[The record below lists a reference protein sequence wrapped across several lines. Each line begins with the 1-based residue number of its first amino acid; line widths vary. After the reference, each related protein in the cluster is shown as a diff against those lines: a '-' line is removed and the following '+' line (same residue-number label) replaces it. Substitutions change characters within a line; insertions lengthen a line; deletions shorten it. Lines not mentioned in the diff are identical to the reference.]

1 MNSANMYGGGD
12 GGVCVCVCVL
22 AHGCARV
29 RWHAFVRDV
38 WLIMIIIK
46 IIILYFIQI
55 RHTDDFHSTGTR
67 LVSIIII
74 SSCFIMYTF

>member
-1 MNSANMYGGGD
+1 MNSANLYGGGD
-12 GGVCVCVCVL
+12 GGGCVCVL

-55 RHTDDFHSTGTR
+55 RHTDDFHPMGTR

-74 SSCFIMYTF
+74 SSCFIMCTF